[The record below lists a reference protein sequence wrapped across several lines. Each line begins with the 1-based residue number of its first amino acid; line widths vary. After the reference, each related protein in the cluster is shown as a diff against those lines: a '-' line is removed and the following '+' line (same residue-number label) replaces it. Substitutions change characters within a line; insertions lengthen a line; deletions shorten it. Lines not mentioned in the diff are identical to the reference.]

1 MDARIRVDID
11 ADAVIKK
18 LHSDRFVREPLRV
31 ALNKIGRM
39 GETDSKR
46 RAPVD
51 FGRLRASIT
60 HRVDDQPMML
70 SVDIGVIGSSGEL
83 PHAKYMEY
91 GTGLTHDH
99 PNWPRRV
106 HVVPVGALSNW
117 GPVRRNLVSAGAVAT
132 SITRRGGLK
141 PRRYLR
147 GMLEDNSSKFIAI
160 IRRAVREME
169 L

>member
-1 MDARIRVDID
+1 
-11 ADAVIKK
+11 
-18 LHSDRFVREPLRV
+18 
-31 ALNKIGRM
+31 
-39 GETDSKR
+39 
-46 RAPVD
+46 
-51 FGRLRASIT
+51 
-60 HRVDDQPMML
+60 
-70 SVDIGVIGSSGEL
+70 
-83 PHAKYMEY
+83 MEY

>member
-1 MDARIRVDID
+1 MDAKIRVDVD

-18 LHSDRFVREPLRV
+18 LHNDRFVREPLRV

-60 HRVDDQPMML
+60 HKVDDQPMML

-83 PHAKYMEY
+83 PYAKYMEY

-147 GMLEDNSSKFIAI
+147 GMLEDNSTKFIAI

>member
-1 MDARIRVDID
+1 MDAKIRVDVD
-11 ADAVIKK
+11 ADDLIKK
-18 LHSDRFVREPLRV
+18 LHDDRWSREPLRV
-31 ALNKIGRM
+31 ALNKVGRM

-51 FGRLRASIT
+51 DGRLKAGIT
-60 HRVDDQPMML
+60 HQVDNQPLMM
-70 SVDIGVIGSSGEL
+70 SVDIGVIGSVGEL
-83 PHAKYMEY
+83 PYAKYMEY

-99 PNWPRRV
+99 PNWPRRRHTV
-106 HVVPVGALSNW
+106 HPSMLANW
-117 GPVRRNLVSAGAVAT
+117 GPVKQKLVKAGAAAFF
-132 SITRRGGLK
+132 INRRGGLK

-147 GMLEDNSSKFIAI
+147 GMLEDSSSKFIAI

>member
-1 MDARIRVDID
+1 MDVD
-11 ADAVIKK
+11 ADEVIKR
-18 LHSDRFVREPLRV
+18 LRNDRFVREPLRV
-31 ALNKIGRM
+31 ALNKVGRM

-51 FGRLRASIT
+51 FGRLRAAIT
-60 HRVDDQPMML
+60 HQVDDQPMML
-70 SVDIGVIGSSGEL
+70 SVDIGVIGKSGEL
-83 PHAKYMEY
+83 PYAKYMEY

-99 PNWPRRV
+99 PSWPRRV
-106 HVVPVGALSNW
+106 HMVPVSALANW

-132 SITRRGGLK
+132 SITKRGGLK

-147 GMLEDNSSKFIAI
+147 GMLEDNSGNFIAI
-160 IRRAVREME
+160 IKRAVKEME

>member
-1 MDARIRVDID
+1 MDARIRVDVD
-11 ADAVIKK
+11 ADEVIKR
-18 LHSDRFVREPLRV
+18 LRNDRFVREPLRV
-31 ALNKIGRM
+31 ALNKVGRM

-51 FGRLRASIT
+51 FGRLRAAIT
-60 HRVDDQPMML
+60 HQVDDQPMML
-70 SVDIGVIGSSGEL
+70 SVEIGVIGKSGDL
-83 PHAKYMEY
+83 PYAKYMEY

-106 HVVPVGALSNW
+106 HMVPFGVLNNW
-117 GPVRRNLVSAGAVAT
+117 GPVRRGLVNGAAVAV
-132 SITRRGGLK
+132 SITKRGGLR

-160 IRRAVREME
+160 IKRAVKEME